1 MGQRDIT
8 QPDYDFS
15 IASRWGVRGR
25 MLSNTVLLGGARLLG
40 ALMGFATL
48 IITARALSDNI
59 AFGTLLFIHAYMLF
73 FSEVASFQIWQALI
87 RFGSNEVKDKNGPR
101 FGALIRTGLILDAL
115 AALAAFVLAVS
126 LFSVFLWL
134 QSIFG
139 WDNQAAA
146 TEGLSLQNMVIL
158 YCTVILFRQVNVA
171 IGIFRLFDRFTV
183 LAARALVM
191 PGIRLIG
198 AIIAEQQGWG
208 LKGFLCVWFVASLC
222 GYLVLQIFAMK
233 ELLTR
238 RFWPAI
244 KSARICKSEDF
255 PGLYGYVLKTN
266 IDSTLNALKTN
277 FPSLAVMVVFGP
289 AILAVYRIAEE
300 ISRLLSRG
308 ITLFDQVLFPELS
321 RMAVEADLKSLASTT
336 AKSALG
342 IGFIG
347 FITAAIVLIFGE
359 NLITATFDESFTSVP
374 LLAVMLLVG
383 TSLIGMAMPFYT
395 VFYVIMRPGAAI
407 WVRVVGTVSFVGVFI
422 LLSKRLELFSI
433 GWAAIASAMI
443 EVILVVSL
451 TVIFLK
457 RKPEETPPAG

>member
-1 MGQRDIT
+1 MGQRDKP

-15 IASRWGVRGR
+15 ISSRWGVRGR
-25 MLSNTVLLGGARLLG
+25 MLSNTGLLGGARVLA

-101 FGALIRTGLILDAL
+101 FGALMRTGLVLDAL
-115 AALAAFVLAVS
+115 AAFVAFLLAIS

-134 QSIFG
+134 QSLFG
-139 WDNQAAA
+139 WDTQATA
-146 TEGLSLQNMVIL
+146 TDGLSLQNMVTL
-158 YCTVILFRQVNVA
+158 YCTVILFRQINVA

-198 AIIAEQQGWG
+198 AIIAERQGWG
-208 LKGFLCVWFVASLC
+208 LTGFLGVWFVASLS
-222 GYLVLQIFAMK
+222 GYLVLQVFAIK
-233 ELLTR
+233 EIAAR
-238 RFWPAI
+238 QFWPAI
-244 KSARICKSEDF
+244 KRARICKSAEF
-255 PGLYGYVLKTN
+255 PGLYSYVVKTN

-289 AILAVYRIAEE
+289 AILAIYRIAEE

-321 RMAVEADLKSLASTT
+321 RMAVDADLKSLAATT

-342 IGFIG
+342 IGIFG
-347 FITAAIVLIFGE
+347 FLTATVVLFFGE
-359 NLITATFDESFTSVP
+359 NLITATFDESFISVP
-374 LLAVMLLVG
+374 LLAVMLLVA

-395 VFYVIMRPGAAI
+395 VFYVMMRPGAAI
-407 WVRVVGTVSFVGVFI
+407 WVRVTGTASFVAIFI
-422 LLSKRLELFSI
+422 FLSRRFELFSI
-433 GWAAIASAMI
+433 GWAAIASAII
-443 EVILVVSL
+443 EVILVVAV
-451 TVIFLK
+451 TVTFLK
-457 RKPEETPPAG
+457 RKPQETHPSE